1 MRLTSELRSLIGKL
15 VDKLGNKQDA
25 IKAAAELAKLNYYDV
40 KTIKQS
46 LSPQEKMLQDIF
58 GSAAVKSVLGLET
71 QKTAVLASQ
80 ANLQSVIKQLSS
92 EVENLK
98 DYNDP
103 QGVYARCL
111 ECTVA
116 Q

>member
-1 MRLTSELRSLIGKL
+1 M
-15 VDKLGNKQDA
+15 Q
-25 IKAAAELAKLNYYDV
+25 
-40 KTIKQS
+40 
-46 LSPQEKMLQDIF
+46 
-58 GSAAVKSVLGLET
+58 T
-71 QKTAVLASQ
+71 QKTSVLATQ
-80 ANLQSVIKQLSS
+80 ANLRSVINQLST

-111 ECTVA
+111 VCNVA

>member
-1 MRLTSELRSLIGKL
+1 M
-15 VDKLGNKQDA
+15 
-25 IKAAAELAKLNYYDV
+25 
-40 KTIKQS
+40 
-46 LSPQEKMLQDIF
+46 
-58 GSAAVKSVLGLET
+58 LGLET
-71 QKTAVLASQ
+71 QKSAVLASQ